1 MSYFP
6 GKTEHTLFQLSLII
20 IGSDSVVYFYPL
32 RLRQFSVHSYW
43 EKRQLQIISSF
54 YSHWSERKKDWKTE
68 RIILIVQQLLYIYFY
83 NQFRKLVCFE
93 AIFLSIHSI
102 VRIGRENFHKVY

>member
-32 RLRQFSVHSYW
+32 RLRQFSVHSSTEPYT
-43 EKRQLQIISSF
+43 ERNASYKLFHHFTVIDQR
-54 YSHWSERKKDWKTE
+54 ERKTE
-68 RIILIVQQLLYIYFY
+68 KQR
-83 NQFRKLVCFE
+83 E
-93 AIFLSIHSI
+93 LS
-102 VRIGRENFHKVY
+102 K